1 MQCIHATLVKRVSY
15 REAIAFFKIRR
26 GVEDAV
32 TGNDNFMIPRQFF
45 CCQDA
50 FQTCS
55 WSTLLKARFNRLR
68 QLSLCVG
75 IRSLCDSVGFCVG
88 SKTIYSP

>member
-1 MQCIHATLVKRVSY
+1 MQCIIATLVKRVSQY

-32 TGNDNFMIPRQFF
+32 TGNDNFMMPRQFF

-50 FQTCS
+50 FQTV
-55 WSTLLKARFNRLR
+55 AG
-68 QLSLCVG
+68 QL
-75 IRSLCDSVGFCVG
+75 
-88 SKTIYSP
+88 Y